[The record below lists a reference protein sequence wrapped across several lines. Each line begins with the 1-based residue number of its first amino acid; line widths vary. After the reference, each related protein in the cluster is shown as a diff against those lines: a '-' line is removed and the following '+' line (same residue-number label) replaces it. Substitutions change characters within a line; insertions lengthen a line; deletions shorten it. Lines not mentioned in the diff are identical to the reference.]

1 MTTVHD
7 PLLTE
12 EPGAD
17 VVGTATALLDAY
29 RPDTDRF
36 FASPTRT
43 LLARGDGLPV
53 PHDARPLTE
62 RVEAVLAQ
70 ARAAGHPEPVVMGA
84 IPFDASAPAALTV
97 PGHLRRGPAL
107 GKDPLIA
114 LPAPA
119 TEDITWE
126 IRPVPE
132 PDAYASAVAAAVHR
146 MSAGEFRKVV
156 LARALDLSG
165 DSSPDLP
172 GMLQR
177 LARRDPHGY
186 TFAIPTGT
194 ERTLLGASPELLV
207 SRRGRSLLANPLAG
221 SAPRSSDLAE
231 DVRRAAA
238 LLESPKDLLEHAV
251 VVNAIGEALAPYCAD
266 LVVPERP
273 TLVKSAAMWHLST
286 TITGTLGPLP
296 ASALELA
303 CALHPTPAV
312 CGDPT
317 DRARDVISELEPFD
331 RGLYSGVVGWGD
343 AAGDGEWVVTIRCA
357 EAGPDSLRLFAGAG
371 VVASSD
377 PAAETAET
385 TAKFRTFLEAVGARL

>member
-7 PLLTE
+7 PLLAE
-12 EPGAD
+12 ESGAD

-62 RVEAVLAQ
+62 RVEDVLAQ
-70 ARAAGHPEPVVMGA
+70 ACADGLPEPVVMGA
-84 IPFDASAPAALTV
+84 IPFDPSAPAALAV
-97 PGHLRRGPAL
+97 LGQVRRGPAL
-107 GKDPLIA
+107 GRDPLIA
-114 LPAPA
+114 LPAP
-119 TEDITWE
+119 TPEDITWD
-126 IRPVPE
+126 IRPVPG
-132 PDAYASAVAAAVHR
+132 PDAYATAVATAVRR
-146 MSAGEFRKVV
+146 MTAGEFRKVV
-156 LARALDLSG
+156 LARTLDLNG
-165 DSSPDLP
+165 DSAPDVP

-177 LARRDPHGY
+177 LARRDPRGY
-186 TFAIPTGT
+186 TFAVPTGAG
-194 ERTLLGASPELLV
+194 RTLLGASPELLV
-207 SRRGRSLLANPLAG
+207 SRRGHSLLANPLAG

-251 VVNAIGEALAPYCAD
+251 VVSAIGEALAPYCVD
-266 LVVPERP
+266 LVVPDRP
-273 TLVKSAAMWHLST
+273 TLVKTAAMWHLST
-286 TITGTLGPLP
+286 TITGTLAPEP

-317 DRARDVISELEPFD
+317 DLARDVIRELEPFD

-357 EAGPDSLRLFAGAG
+357 EAGADSLRLFAGAG

-377 PAAETAET
+377 PGAETAET

>member
-12 EPGAD
+12 ESGAD

-62 RVEAVLAQ
+62 RVDDVLAQ
-70 ARAAGHPEPVVMGA
+70 ACAAGLPEPVVMGA
-84 IPFDASAPAALTV
+84 IPFDASTPAALAV
-97 PGHLRRGPAL
+97 PGQVQRGPAL
-107 GKDPLIA
+107 GRDPLIA
-114 LPAPA
+114 LPAPKPQ
-119 TEDITWE
+119 DITWD

-132 PDAYASAVAAAVHR
+132 PDAYAAAVAAAVRR
-146 MSAGEFRKVV
+146 MAAGEFRKVV
-156 LARALDLSG
+156 LARTLNLHA
-165 DSSPDLP
+165 DSVPDVP

-177 LARRDPHGY
+177 LARRDPRGY
-186 TFAIPTGT
+186 TFAVPTGT
-194 ERTLLGASPELLV
+194 GHTLLGASPELLV

-221 SAPRSSDLAE
+221 SVPRSSDLAE

-251 VVNAIGEALAPYCAD
+251 VVSAISEALAPYCVD
-266 LVVPERP
+266 LAVPERP
-273 TLVKSAAMWHLST
+273 TLVKTAAMWHLST
-286 TITGTLGPLP
+286 TITGTLGTAP

-303 CALHPTPAV
+303 CSLHPTPA
-312 CGDPT
+312 
-317 DRARDVISELEPFD
+317 
-331 RGLYSGVVGWGD
+331 
-343 AAGDGEWVVTIRCA
+343 
-357 EAGPDSLRLFAGAG
+357 
-371 VVASSD
+371 
-377 PAAETAET
+377 
-385 TAKFRTFLEAVGARL
+385 